1 MEGGKCYEKVT
12 IFNCYLR
19 IASSGANRDR
29 EQLRNR
35 KKDKSQ
41 FNSCHQ
47 QCRDQH
53 SEGIK
58 KCIDSGVKPL
68 SNCIKEVNQD
78 KKECLNGCRD

>member
-1 MEGGKCYEKVT
+1 MKKLLSLIVILGLLVAGPIAIENNYAIAKDKSKKTEKV
-12 IFNCYLR
+12 
-19 IASSGANRDR
+19 
-29 EQLRNR
+29 

-58 KCIDSGVKPL
+58 KCIDWL
-68 SNCIKEVNQD
+68 
-78 KKECLNGCRD
+78 